1 MKFST
6 TIAAALAI
14 ALTFASPI
22 EVQKRHT
29 VYTPK
34 VDDGIILN
42 YALTLEYL
50 ERKFYQEALQKF
62 SRDDFKHAG
71 FADPFYD
78 NLLEIY
84 EDEKTHV
91 TVIDGALKAAKIT
104 PTNELEYNFGLTDV
118 KSFVVLS
125 SVLEGVGVTAWVV
138 SKRLLLLRSI
148 LIFHG

>member
-1 MKFST
+1 MKISST
-6 TIAAALAI
+6 VAATLALG
-14 ALTFASPI
+14 LTFASPI
-22 EVQKRHT
+22 EVHKRDT

-62 SRDDFKHAG
+62 SRDDFNQAG

-91 TVIDGALKAAKIT
+91 SVIDGALKAAKIT
-104 PTNELEYNFGLTDV
+104 PTNELVYNFGLSTV
-118 KSFVVLS
+118 QAFVTLS
-125 SVLEGVGVTAWVV
+125 SALEGVGVTA
-138 SKRLLLLRSI
+138 
-148 LIFHG
+148 

>member
-14 ALTFASPI
+14 ALSFASPI
-22 EVQKRHT
+22 EVQVQKRHT

-62 SRDDFKHAG
+62 SRDDFKRAG

-104 PTNELEYNFGLTDV
+104 PTNELEYKFGLTDV
-118 KSFVVLS
+118 KSFVALS
-125 SVLEGVGVTAWVV
+125 SVLEGVGVTA
-138 SKRLLLLRSI
+138 
-148 LIFHG
+148 

>member
-1 MKFST
+1 MRFST

-14 ALTFASPI
+14 GLTFASPI

-62 SRDDFKHAG
+62 SRDDFKRAG

-91 TVIDGALKAAKIT
+91 TVIAGALKAAKIT
-104 PTNELEYNFGLTDV
+104 PTNELEYKFGLTDV
-118 KSFVVLS
+118 KSFVGLS
-125 SVLEGVGVTAWVV
+125 SVLEGVGVTA
-138 SKRLLLLRSI
+138 
-148 LIFHG
+148 

>member
-1 MKFST
+1 MKFSST
-6 TIAAALAI
+6 VAAALALG
-14 ALTFASPI
+14 LTFASPI
-22 EVQKRHT
+22 EVQKRDT
-29 VYTPK
+29 DYTPK

-62 SRDDFKHAG
+62 SRDDFKQAG

-104 PTNELEYNFGLTDV
+104 PTNELVYNFGLSTV
-118 KSFVVLS
+118 QAFVTLS
-125 SVLEGVGVTAWVV
+125 SALEGVGVTA
-138 SKRLLLLRSI
+138 
-148 LIFHG
+148 

>member
-1 MKFST
+1 MKLSST
-6 TIAAALAI
+6 VAAALALG
-14 ALTFASPI
+14 LTFASPI

-29 VYTPK
+29 VYAPK
-34 VDDGIILN
+34 VNDGILLN

-62 SRDDFKHAG
+62 SRDDFNQAG

-91 TVIDGALKAAKIT
+91 AVIDGALKAAKIT
-104 PTNELEYNFGLTDV
+104 PTNELVYNFGLSTV
-118 KSFVVLS
+118 QAFVTLS
-125 SVLEGVGVTAWVV
+125 SALEGVGVTA
-138 SKRLLLLRSI
+138 
-148 LIFHG
+148 

>member
-1 MKFST
+1 MKFSAT
-6 TIAAALAI
+6 VAAALALG
-14 ALTFASPI
+14 LTFASPI

-29 VYTPK
+29 VYAPK

-62 SRDDFKHAG
+62 SRDDFKQAG

-91 TVIDGALKAAKIT
+91 TVIDGALKAAKII
-104 PTNELEYNFGLTDV
+104 PTNELVYNFGLSTV
-118 KSFVVLS
+118 QAFVTLS
-125 SVLEGVGVTAWVV
+125 SALEGVGVTA
-138 SKRLLLLRSI
+138 
-148 LIFHG
+148 

>member
-14 ALTFASPI
+14 GLTFASPI

-62 SRDDFKHAG
+62 SRDDFKRAG

-104 PTNELEYNFGLTDV
+104 PTNELVYNFGLTDV
-118 KSFVVLS
+118 KSFVTIS
-125 SVLEGVGVTAWVV
+125 SVLEGVGVTA
-138 SKRLLLLRSI
+138 
-148 LIFHG
+148 

>member
-1 MKFST
+1 MQFSCT
-6 TIAAALAI
+6 VAAALVFG
-14 ALTFASPI
+14 LTFASPI
-22 EVQKRHT
+22 EVEKRTT
-29 VYTPK
+29 VSTPK

-62 SRDDFKHAG
+62 SRDDFKKAG

-104 PTNELEYNFGLTDV
+104 PTNELVYSFGLTTV
-118 KSFVVLS
+118 QSFVTLS
-125 SVLEGVGVTAWVV
+125 SVLEGVGVTA
-138 SKRLLLLRSI
+138 
-148 LIFHG
+148 